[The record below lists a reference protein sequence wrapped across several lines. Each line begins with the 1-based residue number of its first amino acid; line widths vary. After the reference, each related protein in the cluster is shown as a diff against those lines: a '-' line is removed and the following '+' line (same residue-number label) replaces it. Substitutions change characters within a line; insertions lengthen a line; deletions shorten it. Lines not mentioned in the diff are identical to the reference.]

1 MEETKSRYEDIIL
14 LDALL
19 AFTKTL
25 GCKKLIWKHHS
36 CTAKS
41 FFVSLIFLFI
51 VGIATF
57 LIWGNQI
64 AFLVFYLLRLFCCT
78 KRSETAYFCQCN
90 ANLGG

>member
-1 MEETKSRYEDIIL
+1 MEETKNRYEEIIS

-25 GCKKLIWKHHS
+25 GYKKLIWKHHS

-41 FFVSLIFLFI
+41 FFVSLVFLFI
-51 VGIATF
+51 VGIAIF

-64 AFLVFYLLRLFCCT
+64 AFLVF
-78 KRSETAYFCQCN
+78 
-90 ANLGG
+90 